1 MYIDVL
7 RSSSV
12 PHTAIA
18 TISFTSDV
26 REEKEI
32 EMMSNKKI
40 VDYWIGLGMPK
51 AYAHRIIKDLH

>member
-1 MYIDVL
+1 MYV
-7 RSSSV
+7 
-12 PHTAIA
+12 AIYKDA
-18 TISFTSDV
+18 
-26 REEKEI
+26 EEKEI

>member
-1 MYIDVL
+1 M
-7 RSSSV
+7 
-12 PHTAIA
+12 HTHKDA
-18 TISFTSDV
+18 
-26 REEKEI
+26 EEKEI